1 MFRTGVIAWLAIVIC
16 LPSTPAQTRPGAAKS
31 KLRPDAI
38 PGYEVRVIEGF
49 TVLLSKETLRMQ
61 AESKDERKPLEVLEL
76 ELKTIAR
83 LFPPKALN
91 VLRNILIWV
100 EWNEEKPSSTG
111 RKGQVVARYYGGH
124 QLAMLAKGEQPG
136 KAKNVTILSMKALT
150 QEHQPKRDLGGCVI
164 LHEIAH
170 AVHDQLLGN
179 DDPQVKLAYKQA
191 MERKLYDP
199 AQYVST
205 NEMEFFAEM
214 TCSYFDQLEYYPKT
228 RADLKKHDPYTYK
241 LMEKVWGKRKDE
253 IAAKTNTT
261 TSVSLDKIKLGQWI
275 SGSKLT
281 ESDLRGRPALLLFWN
296 AGSPSSLAALARLQ
310 TWNEELSDFGLV
322 TVGVHLTAEGQATSA
337 AESIQ
342 RSRRVAFTITAN
354 PWTQTSLVKDFGDF
368 PLCLVFDHQGGG
380 VYQGSPYDAE
390 SALRAAVGR
399 ALVAGTGCETFPKS
413 MTTLVEA
420 LEKGKAPAW
429 VLGQLL
435 PLTRSNDADTA
446 TAAKALGDK
455 IAEGGWQALRQA
467 ESLIK
472 DDPVGA
478 YVVVE
483 RLPSAFKGTP
493 VATRAAQLLNRLGQD
508 KAVALELRARKDL
521 ALVKKLDQQLTSQ
534 PGSFDPTSSR
544 FRQQNGV
551 LLAQLRSRIQTMN
564 KSWPNAKA
572 TEEAVR
578 IGEKYGVD

>member
-1 MFRTGVIAWLAIVIC
+1 MFRTCVIAWLAMVIGA
-16 LPSTPAQTRPGAAKS
+16 PSTPAQTRPGAARP

-61 AESKDERKPLEVLEL
+61 AESRDERQPLEVLEL

-83 LFPPKALN
+83 LFPPRALN

-124 QLAMLAKGEQPG
+124 QLALLAKGEQPG
-136 KAKNVTILSMKALT
+136 KAKNVTILSMKILT
-150 QEHQPKRDLGGCVI
+150 QEHQPKRDGGGCVI

-170 AVHDQLLGN
+170 AVHDQLLGK
-179 DDPQVKLAYKQA
+179 DDLQVKLAYKQA
-191 MERKLYDP
+191 MERRLYDP

-205 NEMEFFAEM
+205 NAMEFFAEM

-241 LMEKVWGKRKDE
+241 LMEKVWGKRKDDPV
-253 IAAKTNTT
+253 AKTNAAV
-261 TSVSLDKIKLGQWI
+261 SVSLDEIKLGQWV
-275 SGSKLT
+275 SRPKVT
-281 ESDLRGRPALLLFWN
+281 EPDLRGRPMLLLFWN
-296 AGSPSSLAALARLQ
+296 AGSPPSLAALARLQ
-310 TWNEELSDFGLV
+310 AWNEELSDFGLV
-322 TVGVHLTAEGQATSA
+322 TVGVHLTAKGQATSA
-337 AESIQ
+337 VESVL
-342 RSRRVAFTITAN
+342 RSRRIGFTITAN
-354 PWTQTSLVKDFGDF
+354 PWTRTSLVKDFGDF
-368 PLCLVFDHQGGG
+368 PLCLVFDHNGRG

-390 SALRAAVGR
+390 TALRAAVGR
-399 ALVAGTGCETFPKS
+399 ALVAGADRETFPKS
-413 MTTLVEA
+413 MTTLVET
-420 LEKGKAPAW
+420 LEKGKSPAS
-429 VLGQLL
+429 VLAQLL
-435 PLTRSNDADTA
+435 PLTRSNNADIA
-446 TAAKALGDK
+446 AAAKALSDK

-467 ESLIK
+467 ESLMK

-478 YVVVE
+478 YIGVE

-493 VATRAAQLLNRLGQD
+493 VATRAAQLLNQLVQQ
-508 KAVALELRARKDL
+508 KAVTLELRARKDL
-521 ALVKKLDQQLTSQ
+521 ALIKKLDRQLTSQ

-551 LLAQLRSRIQTMN
+551 LLGQLKNGIQLMN
-564 KSWPNAKA
+564 KSWPDTKA